1 MAGRELA
8 EQEPLSKPTSTHSS
22 RVFAL
27 SFCMDSTLTPL
38 GGPAPASATHHQRV
52 HSGQAPDVSLGGG
65 IYLGSEPRLQPAQQ
79 AMEHGP
85 CEGDILSHGQP
96 HLCQMASQGK
106 IRIVGF
112 LAACFGG
119 IAPLVTPPGDP

>member
-1 MAGRELA
+1 MAAAKLQQEGIQQVRKQVWKFVILVHLFHEELDGTQRLQG
-8 EQEPLSKPTSTHSS
+8 EGL
-22 RVFAL
+22 V
-27 SFCMDSTLTPL
+27 DSTLTPL

-52 HSGQAPDVSLGGG
+52 H
-65 IYLGSEPRLQPAQQ
+65 SEPRLQPAQQ

-96 HLCQMASQGK
+96 HLCQMASQGR